1 MKQLADQIALPL
13 DWPQTQDDR
22 RFILS
27 AANAAA
33 FEHFRSWSLWPV
45 KATLL
50 TGPRRSGRSLL
61 ARAFVA
67 RVGGRLFDDAQGHDE
82 EELFHAW
89 NAAQDDGRPI
99 VMIVDDVP
107 PAWEVALPDL
117 RTRLAITPIARIEQ
131 PDDALFRGIIRLLF
145 ADRGLHIPED
155 ALKFVSERVERSYFM
170 AERVVEAIDRFA
182 IAERAR
188 LTLPTIRRALG
199 ESGIV
204 DTRGVA

>member
-1 MKQLADQIALPL
+1 MKPTADQIALPL
-13 DWPQTQDDR
+13 DWPQAQDDS

-27 AANAAA
+27 EANEQA

-45 KATLL
+45 KATML

-67 RVGGRLFDDAQGHDE
+67 RVGGRLFDGAESHDE
-82 EELFHAW
+82 EQLFHAW
-89 NAAQDDGRPI
+89 NAAQDDGHPL
-99 VMIVDDVP
+99 VMIVDEVP

-117 RTRLAITPIARIEQ
+117 KTRLAITPIARIEQ
-131 PDDALFRGIIRLLF
+131 PDDGLFRAIIRLLF
-145 ADRGLHIPED
+145 ADRGLHMPDD

-199 ESGIV
+199 ECGII
-204 DTRGVA
+204 DNRGAA